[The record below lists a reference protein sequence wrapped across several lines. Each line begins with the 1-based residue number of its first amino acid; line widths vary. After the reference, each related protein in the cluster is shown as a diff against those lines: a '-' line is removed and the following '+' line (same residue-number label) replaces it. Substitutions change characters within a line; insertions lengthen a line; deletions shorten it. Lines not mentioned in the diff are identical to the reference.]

1 MWEPDSK
8 EPSGHH
14 AAQPHRARQQGA
26 IRPPCG
32 TRPHQAVQSLNSG
45 ACSNHRGPVYEHML
59 VCVCES
65 GLRSEYGSWNP
76 EDIYREKK
84 QEWHTHLLN
93 FNEEAM
99 LFDRLM
105 TTYLKEASIPVT
117 TKSLSPLLVKPISEW
132 TTSPATN
139 SAEKKKKKKPRLN
152 SLLKQFTQ
160 IWFKTAIIEQRGK
173 KFTIQAI
180 YTNLVYKKMNN
191 DEDGIRTHACRAQ

>member
-14 AAQPHRARQQGA
+14 VEPDHTK
-26 IRPPCG
+26 P
-32 TRPHQAVQSLNSG
+32 
-45 ACSNHRGPVYEHML
+45 SNHSTQEPVLIIGDQCVSTCML

-99 LFDRLM
+99 LFDRL
-105 TTYLKEASIPVT
+105 TTAYLNEASIPVT

-139 SAEKKKKKKPRLN
+139 SAEKKKKQNINCNNWAKGEKIHYSSNLHKSGLQKNEQSKK
-152 SLLKQFTQ
+152 
-160 IWFKTAIIEQRGK
+160 K
-173 KFTIQAI
+173 KD
-180 YTNLVYKKMNN
+180 